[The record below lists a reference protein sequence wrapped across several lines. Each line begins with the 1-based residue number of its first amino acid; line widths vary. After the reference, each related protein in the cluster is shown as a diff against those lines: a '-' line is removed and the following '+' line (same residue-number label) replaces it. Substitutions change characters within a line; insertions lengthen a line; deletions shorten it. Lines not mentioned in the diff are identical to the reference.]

1 MEITKL
7 VYSPV
12 VLYPTPP
19 PLLVRSVVGE
29 RERHRNV
36 SGPGVGGLTRFVNSD
51 PRAPLVGLRA
61 NTGARFENRDL
72 PLALSLVRGGALGL
86 RGLEAYS

>member
-1 MEITKL
+1 MFGRNCH
-7 VYSPV
+7 S
-12 VLYPTPP
+12 
-19 PLLVRSVVGE
+19 RSANAFGDG
-29 RERHRNV
+29 HFAF
-36 SGPGVGGLTRFVNSD
+36 RFVNSD
-51 PRAPLVGLRA
+51 PRAPIVGLRA

>member
-1 MEITKL
+1 VEECSRYIL
-7 VYSPV
+7 NY
-12 VLYPTPP
+12 PP
-19 PLLVRSVVGE
+19 PPSHAVVPPLIVRPV
-29 RERHRNV
+29 
-36 SGPGVGGLTRFVNSD
+36 FVNSD
-51 PRAPLVGLRA
+51 PRAPIVGLRA

>member
-1 MEITKL
+1 MK
-7 VYSPV
+7 Y
-12 VLYPTPP
+12 VLQKG
-19 PLLVRSVVGE
+19 PLGSL
-29 RERHRNV
+29 
-36 SGPGVGGLTRFVNSD
+36 FVNSD

-61 NTGARFENRDL
+61 NTGAGFENRDL